1 MDGPSQPIQSLLLHG
16 SVVSSGDA
24 PAFAGILSALRGRA
38 LELTYS
44 RPFHAALSE
53 RGLNAPG
60 DAVLEK
66 EGLEGQSPDMILT
79 FGGDGTVL
87 ETAAMLAGR
96 PIPVLGINTGRLG
109 FLSHLPMPGAAEAL
123 ASILAGHYK
132 VERRAILAVDFPSAG
147 LGDHFRALN
156 EITVHRRDVA
166 SMIRVSV
173 HRNGV
178 FINRYWSDGLIVST
192 ATGSTAYSLSC
203 GGPIIHPDSNSI
215 VLNPIAPHN
224 LHDRPVVIPLDG
236 TLEIQAEGR
245 DEHLMLTLDTRSH
258 TVPAPARFTVK
269 PAEHPFLLVQ
279 LPDVDFIETV
289 RRKLHLGLDAR
300 EGDFGSEAQENRP
313 QAR

>member
-1 MDGPSQPIQSLLLHG
+1 MDLRPAPVRSLMLHG
-16 SVVSSGDA
+16 SAMADADVPEFRETLAFLGDTEVD
-24 PAFAGILSALRGRA
+24 LRV
-38 LELTYS
+38 TPS
-44 RPFHAALSE
+44 FHDI
-53 RGLNAPG
+53 LNAG
-60 DAVLEK
+60 
-66 EGLEGQSPDMILT
+66 GLDVPLGRVIHVEDLDVEAPDMVLT

-87 ETAAMLAGR
+87 ETAAMLGGR

-109 FLSHLPMPGAAEAL
+109 FLSHLPMIGATSAL
-123 ASILAGHYK
+123 KDILTGGYK
-132 VERRAILAVDFPSAG
+132 LESRAMLAVDFPEAK
-147 LGDHFRALN
+147 LGSQFRALN

-178 FINRYWSDGLIVST
+178 FVNRYWSDGLIVST

-203 GGPIIHPDSNSI
+203 GGPIIHPDSNAI

-236 TLEIQAEGR
+236 TLEILAEGR
-245 DEHLMLTLDTRSH
+245 DDHLMLTLDTRSY
-258 TVPAPARFTVK
+258 TVSAPARFTVR
-269 PAEHPFLLVQ
+269 PADHPFLLVQ

-300 EGDFGSEAQENRP
+300 EGDFGKPGQETRP
-313 QAR
+313 SQR

>member
-1 MDGPSQPIQSLLLHG
+1 MDTRPHPIRSILLHG
-16 SVVSSGDA
+16 SVIAEGDA
-24 PAFAGILSALRGRA
+24 PNHARMLEFLKSQSMELAFTEG
-38 LELTYS
+38 
-44 RPFHAALSE
+44 FHAEMHAAGLLSSE
-53 RGLNAPG
+53 DHVA
-60 DAVLEK
+60 K
-66 EGLEGQSPDMILT
+66 EGYLDATPPDLILT

-87 ETAAMLAGR
+87 ETAAMLEGR
-96 PIPVLGINTGRLG
+96 PVPVLGINTGRLG
-109 FLSHLPMPGAAEAL
+109 FLSHLPMSGATEAL
-123 ASILAGHYK
+123 EPILSGNYK
-132 VERRAILAVDFPSAG
+132 VERRAMLAVDFPEAD
-147 LGDHFRALN
+147 LGAHFRALN

-178 FINRYWSDGLIVST
+178 FVNRYWSDGLIVST

-203 GGPIIHPDSNSI
+203 GGPIIHPDSNAI

-245 DEHLMLTLDTRSH
+245 DDHLMLTLDTRSH
-258 TVPAPARFTVK
+258 TVSAPAQFTVR

-289 RRKLHLGLDAR
+289 RKKLHLGLDAR
-300 EGDFGSEAQENRP
+300 EGDYGRPGQETRP
-313 QAR
+313 NLR